1 MIQGINQFNY
11 TILLNILITYEH
23 IDQVIY
29 ITKNKSIYEDKH

>member
-1 MIQGINQFNY
+1 MIQGINEFNY

-29 ITKNKSIYEDKH
+29 IANTSIYQDKH